1 MEFNIVDF
9 LPKYPSIEENNN
21 GTYNENFNLSIYKK
35 KEFYEERL
43 TAFEDFPTSSGMLLK
58 HQKIISRF
66 LSSYTPYDQ
75 LLLVHEMGTGKTCS
89 AIGAIEKIKN
99 ENNSFTGAL
108 ILARGKNILGNFK
121 DELLFKCTD
130 GRYIPENFNNL
141 TDNEKIHR
149 TRKMIEPYYNL
160 RTFKTF
166 AKEIQN
172 SPDEIII
179 NNYSNKII
187 VIDEIHNIRIKNKDA
202 EDLDTYREINR
213 FLHIVKNCKILLMS
227 GTPMKDDPSEI
238 ADVMNLILPLDKQF
252 TGNFSEEYMVE
263 KNGIM
268 TIKKDKVDELKDK
281 FTGRISYLK
290 ASSSQVQKNFVG
302 VSIGTLKYF
311 KVFPTIMQEF
321 QSEKYIEAYNK
332 DVNIEQAEYKQSGIY
347 ENSSQ
352 AILFVFPDGSYGK
365 KGYNKYIELKTSKIT
380 SNKIFSFRDNSFTSL
395 FKNLKTD
402 REKINKLKEFSI
414 KYAAIIE
421 NILLA
426 EEQGKSCFIYN
437 ELVHG
442 SGSLLFSLILQDI
455 FGFSKSSGVEP
466 ANSKRRRFGLLIG
479 GSTKKNEIRQIIS
492 RFNKPDNMHGE
503 VIRLIIGSSIVSEG
517 ITLKNVQV
525 EHIVTPHW
533 NYSETSQA
541 ISRGW
546 RFGSHEDLLR
556 AGIIPT
562 LDIYQHVSLSSEN
575 NMSNSVDLLK
585 YEISEKKDV
594 SIKNIEHVI
603 KKAAVD
609 CALNYDRNYVPG
621 YDNER
626 DCEYGKCR
634 YKCYDISRNLIGNLQ
649 DSDIDLSTY
658 NIYYSEVQISKMVK
672 LISGYFRNN
681 FETTLEILQTL
692 PEVQKYSDFEIITAL
707 RNIINNNIIVK
718 NRFGFPSYLREKNN
732 VYFLVNYI
740 HTENKYLFSYYNKN
754 PIIKDKKDFSTIVYS
769 KIVDRIFHN
778 SSIDTLKY
786 YIPLLSLETQNYLL
800 ENTIISKYFETDKPV
815 IDLLLNYYEPHFT
828 QIDNIYITN
837 FLPTKK
843 YLDEEDFT
851 WKDYNN
857 DEGVEEEK
865 SSFDEEKEKLY
876 MFSGLYKNNT
886 FAIKNL
892 KQKKILPKADDKRV
906 NTGQDCVT
914 TDKKYLCEIIIK
926 YADLP
931 IDEENFSYIKLDKE
945 HLIEN
950 IKKNKYVNTLFEPQQ
965 LEEFDINKLRKIL
978 YWAIQTRQDI
988 CSNLEI
994 WFKSQNL
1001 VRY

>member
-75 LLLVHEMGTGKTCS
+75 LLLVHEMGTGKSCS
-89 AIGAIEKIKN
+89 AIGAIAKIKN

-402 REKINKLKEFSI
+402 REKINKLKLFNIVDLVSI
-414 KYAAIIE
+414 SLL
-421 NILLA
+421 ILLVRYIHLN
-426 EEQGKSCFIYN
+426 F
-437 ELVHG
+437 
-442 SGSLLFSLILQDI
+442 LIL
-455 FGFSKSSGVEP
+455 
-466 ANSKRRRFGLLIG
+466 
-479 GSTKKNEIRQIIS
+479 KN
-492 RFNKPDNMHGE
+492 
-503 VIRLIIGSSIVSEG
+503 RLII
-517 ITLKNVQV
+517 
-525 EHIVTPHW
+525 
-533 NYSETSQA
+533 
-541 ISRGW
+541 
-546 RFGSHEDLLR
+546 
-556 AGIIPT
+556 
-562 LDIYQHVSLSSEN
+562 
-575 NMSNSVDLLK
+575 
-585 YEISEKKDV
+585 
-594 SIKNIEHVI
+594 
-603 KKAAVD
+603 
-609 CALNYDRNYVPG
+609 
-621 YDNER
+621 
-626 DCEYGKCR
+626 
-634 YKCYDISRNLIGNLQ
+634 
-649 DSDIDLSTY
+649 
-658 NIYYSEVQISKMVK
+658 
-672 LISGYFRNN
+672 
-681 FETTLEILQTL
+681 IL
-692 PEVQKYSDFEIITAL
+692 
-707 RNIINNNIIVK
+707 
-718 NRFGFPSYLREKNN
+718 
-732 VYFLVNYI
+732 
-740 HTENKYLFSYYNKN
+740 
-754 PIIKDKKDFSTIVYS
+754 
-769 KIVDRIFHN
+769 
-778 SSIDTLKY
+778 
-786 YIPLLSLETQNYLL
+786 
-800 ENTIISKYFETDKPV
+800 
-815 IDLLLNYYEPHFT
+815 
-828 QIDNIYITN
+828 
-837 FLPTKK
+837 
-843 YLDEEDFT
+843 
-851 WKDYNN
+851 
-857 DEGVEEEK
+857 
-865 SSFDEEKEKLY
+865 
-876 MFSGLYKNNT
+876 
-886 FAIKNL
+886 
-892 KQKKILPKADDKRV
+892 
-906 NTGQDCVT
+906 
-914 TDKKYLCEIIIK
+914 
-926 YADLP
+926 
-931 IDEENFSYIKLDKE
+931 
-945 HLIEN
+945 
-950 IKKNKYVNTLFEPQQ
+950 
-965 LEEFDINKLRKIL
+965 
-978 YWAIQTRQDI
+978 
-988 CSNLEI
+988 
-994 WFKSQNL
+994 
-1001 VRY
+1001 